1 MTIAYPKDLP
11 QPTRR
16 KGALSYEIRVRVP
29 PEARGGKFKGTH
41 TTRTLGTRDKAEALR
56 HRLTVYADLQAEFEA
71 ETAKQ
76 AAAYSS
82 GALPVLTVDDLYRIQ
97 REKLRESERT
107 FRKEYIAGF
116 KGDPVQLAERY
127 RTRLRRSLEDA
138 RARAIVHD
146 FQNEQWLL
154 NYIASTGQGAVGDR
168 DRALATLARARVKVL
183 QEMIADDEALA
194 LETALQQQP
203 LGIQN
208 LGEHATA
215 YLARRSDEIT
225 GDYRH
230 LIQSIVRD
238 FVALAGG
245 DKAVTAYSQ
254 ADAVAFVDALLCLPA
269 NWRKDK
275 KLRHLDIAAAA
286 KSAKDMGYP
295 RQSAESVRKKVR
307 LLSALFADANERYG
321 GVNITFPTKG
331 LPKRVRANEQRDPF
345 TEEELSKL
353 LASNIPGHL
362 NWLTW
367 LGLYTGA
374 RLNELAQLTTKHIR
388 KDGNLHYIRFD
399 SNMRLKSPSCVR
411 SVPIHKKLIE
421 IGFLDFVSK

>member
-275 KLRHLDIAAAA
+275 KLGHLDIAAAA

-321 GVNITFPTKG
+321 GVNI
-331 LPKRVRANEQRDPF
+331 KRDFRSECGQMSSA
-345 TEEELSKL
+345 
-353 LASNIPGHL
+353 IPS
-362 NWLTW
+362 
-367 LGLYTGA
+367 
-374 RLNELAQLTTKHIR
+374 R
-388 KDGNLHYIRFD
+388 KKNC
-399 SNMRLKSPSCVR
+399 PSC
-411 SVPIHKKLIE
+411 SLPTYP
-421 IGFLDFVSK
+421 DT